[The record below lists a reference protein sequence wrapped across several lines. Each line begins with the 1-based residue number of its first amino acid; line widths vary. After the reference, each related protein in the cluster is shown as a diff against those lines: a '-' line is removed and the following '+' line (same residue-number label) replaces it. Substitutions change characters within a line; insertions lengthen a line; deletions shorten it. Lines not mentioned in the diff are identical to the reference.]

1 MARRLGRQIR
11 LLSAAVAT
19 ATALLTAG
27 CSNVVYKVVGDGAI
41 GYGADKMVPY
51 LLTTDDTTMGC
62 AAGEAM
68 TPLFLSFGSVTTP
81 PDELS
86 VLIYMVDGSCATAR
100 AEEANLEYLRL
111 SRAQRIEEAQDARI
125 RSKRWHAVAAKRQLQ
140 GYQALSR
147 AMGEPG
153 GECPNFR
160 DENQQMIWLLGSA
173 VGLMSVMSDA
183 QSGGLIGVPMDIAPK
198 AERAAACLDTP
209 EGNQRWWG
217 LPLAIR
223 SAIWTVVP
231 GITPQ
236 GKDPWKQLD
245 QSMKMGEDQGVRLA
259 SALVGMIA
267 YNSDNTQLSR
277 DVIRRHA
284 ASIKTIASNEEF
296 RMVDV
301 MATDMLT
308 LVSDRLW
315 TEAVGYRTPVGSFGK
330 FWDEKTK
337 AKQVDVNLDDLL

>member
-1 MARRLGRQIR
+1 MARRLGRQLR
-11 LLSAAVAT
+11 LLSAAVAA
-19 ATALLTAG
+19 ATVLLTAG
-27 CSNVVYKVVGDGAI
+27 CTNIAYKVAGDGAI
-41 GYGADKMVPY
+41 GYGSDKMVPY

-62 AAGEAM
+62 ASGEAM

-86 VLIYMVDGSCATAR
+86 VLIYMVDGSCGTAR

-125 RSKRWHAVAAKRQLQ
+125 RSKRWHAVAAKRQYE
-140 GYQALSR
+140 GYKALTR

-209 EGNQRWWG
+209 EGNQKWWG
-217 LPLAIR
+217 LPMAIR
-223 SAIWTVVP
+223 GAIWTVVP

-245 QSMKMGEDQGVRLA
+245 LAMKMGDEQGVRLA

-267 YNSDNTQLSR
+267 YNSDNSKLAKE
-277 DVIRRHA
+277 VIRRHA
-284 ASIKTIASNEEF
+284 NSIKTIASNEEF
-296 RMVDV
+296 RMVDA

-315 TEAVGYRTPVGSFGK
+315 TEAVGHRTPVGSFGK
-330 FWDEKTK
+330 FWDEKTQ
-337 AKQVDVNLDDLL
+337 AKKVDVNIDDLL

>member
-11 LLSAAVAT
+11 LLSVAVAT
-19 ATALLTAG
+19 ATALFTAG
-27 CSNVVYKVVGDGAI
+27 CTNVAYKVAGDGAI
-41 GYGADKMVPY
+41 GFGSDVMVPY
-51 LLTTDDTTMGC
+51 LLKSDDTTMGC
-62 AAGEAM
+62 ASGEAM

-86 VLIYMVDGSCATAR
+86 VLIYMVDGSCATQR
-100 AEEANLEYLRL
+100 AEEANLEYMRL
-111 SRAQRIEEAQDARI
+111 SREQRIEAATDARI
-125 RSKRWHAVAAKRQLQ
+125 RSKRWHAVAARRQYA
-140 GYQALSR
+140 GYQALTRS
-147 AMGEPG
+147 MGEPG
-153 GECPNFR
+153 GKCPNFR
-160 DENQQMIWLLGSA
+160 DQNQQMIWLLGSA

-217 LPLAIR
+217 LPMAIR
-223 SAIWTVVP
+223 GAIWTVVP
-231 GITPQ
+231 GITPA

-245 QSMKMGEDQGVRLA
+245 QAMKLGEEQGVRLA

-267 YNSDNTQLSR
+267 YNNDNTALAK

-284 ASIKTIASNEEF
+284 ASVKTIAPNNDY

-308 LVSDRLW
+308 LISDRMW
-315 TEAVGYRTPVGSFGK
+315 TDAMGYRTPVGSFGK
-330 FWDEKTK
+330 FWDEKSE
-337 AKQVDVNLDDLL
+337 AKKVDVKLDDLL